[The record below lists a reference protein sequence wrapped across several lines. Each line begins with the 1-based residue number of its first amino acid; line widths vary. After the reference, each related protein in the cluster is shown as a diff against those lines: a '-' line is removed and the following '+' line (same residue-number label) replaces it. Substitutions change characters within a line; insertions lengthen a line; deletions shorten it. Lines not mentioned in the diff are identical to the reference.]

1 MWIVRLALERP
12 YTFIVMAL
20 LILIV
25 SSVAILRTPVDI
37 FPDINIPVISVI
49 WQFNGLSP
57 QEMADRIVSN
67 TERGLTTTV
76 NDIEHVESQAMD
88 GRAIEKIFF
97 QPTANLQTAIAQ
109 VTAISQTSVRSLP
122 AGTNPPLII
131 VYSASSVPIMQVGIS
146 SKTLPEQSLNDVS
159 VNFIRP
165 QLTIVPGAAIPFPY

>member
-88 GRAIEKIFF
+88 GRAIEKIFASQCF
-97 QPTANLQTAIAQ
+97 HHHRGRKHAIGLARRLHPCGNVDRIAPDIVGELARADDSRHDRTRMQPHPDRERDREP
-109 VTAISQTSVRSLP
+109 RS
-122 AGTNPPLII
+122 
-131 VYSASSVPIMQVGIS
+131 
-146 SKTLPEQSLNDVS
+146 
-159 VNFIRP
+159 
-165 QLTIVPGAAIPFPY
+165 